1 MVPMNC
7 IPFSEL
13 QTGDSGFSRLFVDY
27 IDHYSHVKDFFI
39 GDFRDKSVWQSR
51 LQAVT
56 HREMDRFTITQI
68 LLDQNRDYHC
78 GIKTLANIDLLLN
91 ENTVAVVTGQQV
103 GLFTGPLYTLYKILT
118 TLKLTEHLAQQ
129 YPEFNFVPL
138 FWLEG
143 EDHDI
148 EEVSSFSFLNA
159 SNELQ
164 QLRYPHEEKTNEKN
178 VGAVG
183 SVNLDESIG
192 LLFGSLHQALL
203 PTEYSSKVFE
213 LFETAYQKGMTFS
226 RAFIHLVNVLLEN
239 SGLIFFD
246 PHNPNTKK
254 ILQPVF
260 ERELTNI
267 SHSCQLVITQSEQLE
282 KQYHAQVK
290 PRAVNLFLF
299 HNGGRY
305 AIEPHDQGF
314 SLKGTRRILSKE
326 EMFGLLN
333 TEPHLFSPNVILR
346 PICQDYLFPTLTYVA
361 GPSEIAYFAQ
371 FKLLYEYFNIP
382 EPILY
387 PRCSATI
394 VEDRIQKVINKYGL
408 QSVDF
413 FTDIDALKSR
423 ITASIS
429 DFKVEELFSNTL
441 GTVSESLTSLKGG
454 LESIDPTLVPAM
466 ENTLSRMQGAL
477 NGLKEKTLA
486 AQVRQNEI
494 SLRQLDKVAVNLFP
508 HSNLQER
515 EMNIIYF
522 LNKYGLELLRWLRS
536 ELVLDK
542 FMHQVINLE

>member
-1 MVPMNC
+1 MNC
-7 IPFSEL
+7 ISYNEL
-13 QTGDSGFSRLFVDY
+13 QSDESGFSRLFVDY
-27 IDHYSHVKDFFI
+27 IDNYSRVKDFFI
-39 GDFRDKSVWQSR
+39 GDFRDKKLWHSQLS
-51 LQAVT
+51 AVS
-56 HREMDRFTITQI
+56 HREIDRSSLAQI
-68 LLDQNRDYHC
+68 LLNQNRDYHC
-78 GIKTLANIDLLLN
+78 GIKTLANIDLLLS
-91 ENTVAVVTGQQV
+91 ENTVAIVTGQQV

-118 TLKLTEHLAQQ
+118 TLKLTEQLSQQ
-129 YPEFNFVPL
+129 YPEYNFVPI

-164 QLRYPHEEKTNEKN
+164 QLRYPSEDKTGVNN

-192 LLFGSLHQALL
+192 MLFSSLHQALL
-203 PTEYSSKVFE
+203 PTEYSSQVFE

-226 RAFIHLVNVLLEN
+226 RAFIHLVNVLLED

-246 PHNPNTKK
+246 PHNPDTKK
-254 ILQPVF
+254 ILTPIFGQ
-260 ERELTNI
+260 ELNNI
-267 SHSCQLVITQSEQLE
+267 SNTCQLVITQSELLE

-305 AIEPHDQGF
+305 AIEPHEHGF
-314 SLKGTRRILSKE
+314 SLKGTHKTFSKE
-326 EMFGLLN
+326 EMFGFLSTN
-333 TEPHLFSPNVILR
+333 PNLFSPNVILR
-346 PICQDYLFPTLTYVA
+346 PICQDYLFPTLAYIA
-361 GPSEIAYFAQ
+361 GPSEVAYFAQ
-371 FKLLYEYFNIP
+371 FKLLYEYFAIP
-382 EPILY
+382 EPIIY

-394 VEDRIQKVINKYGL
+394 VEERIQKIINKYGL
-408 QSVDF
+408 QSKDF
-413 FTDIDALKSR
+413 FTDIDALKGR

-429 DFKVEELFSNTL
+429 DFKVEELFSNTF
-441 GTVSESLTSLKGG
+441 GTVSESLTSLKDG

-466 ENTLSRMQGAL
+466 ENTLIKMQGAL
-477 NGLKEKTLA
+477 NGLKEKALA
-486 AQVRQNEI
+486 AQVRQHEI
-494 SLRQLDKVAVNLFP
+494 SLRQLDKVAISLFP
-508 HSNLQER
+508 NSNLQER

-542 FMHQVINLE
+542 FMHQIINFE

>member
-1 MVPMNC
+1 MNF
-7 IPFSEL
+7 IPYSEL
-13 QTGDSGFSRLFVDY
+13 QSEESGFSRLFIDY
-27 IDHYSHVKDFFI
+27 IDNYSHVKDFFV
-39 GDFRDKSVWQSR
+39 GDFRDKKVWESR
-51 LQAVT
+51 LHAIA
-56 HREMDRFTITQI
+56 HRDINRSAIAQV
-68 LLDQNRDYHC
+68 LLNQNRDYHC
-78 GIKTLANIDLLLN
+78 GIKTLANIDLLLSD
-91 ENTVAVVTGQQV
+91 NTVAIVTGQQV
-103 GLFTGPLYTLYKILT
+103 GLFTGPLYTLYKVLT
-118 TLKLTEHLAQQ
+118 TLKLTEQLSQQ
-129 YPEFNFVPL
+129 YPDYNFVPI

-164 QLRYPHEEKTNEKN
+164 RFSYPDGDKTKGNN

-192 LLFGSLHQALL
+192 ILFNSLRQTLIT
-203 PTEYSSKVFE
+203 TEYSQKVFE

-226 RAFIHLVNVLLEN
+226 RAFIHLFNVLLEN

-246 PHNPNTKK
+246 PHNPDTKK
-254 ILQPVF
+254 ILTPVF
-260 ERELTNI
+260 AQELNNI
-267 SHSCQLVITQSEQLE
+267 SQTCQLVITQSEILE

-305 AIEPHDQGF
+305 AIEPHEHGF
-314 SLKGTRRILSKE
+314 SLKGTRRTFTKE
-326 EMFGLLN
+326 EMLELLN
-333 TEPHLFSPNVILR
+333 NDPNLFSPNVVLR
-346 PICQDYLFPTLTYVA
+346 PICQDYLFPTLAYVA

-371 FKLLYEYFNIP
+371 FKLLYENFAIP
-382 EPILY
+382 EPIIY

-394 VEDRIQKVINKYGL
+394 VEERVQKIINKYHL
-408 QSVDF
+408 QSKDF
-413 FTDIDALKSR
+413 FTEIDALKGR

-429 DFKVEELFSNTL
+429 DFKVEELFSNTF
-441 GTVSESLTSLKGG
+441 GTVSESLTSLKDG

-466 ENTLSRMQGAL
+466 ENTLVRMQGAL
-477 NGLKEKTLA
+477 NNLKEKTLS
-486 AQVRQNEI
+486 AQVRQHEI
-494 SLRQLDKVAVNLFP
+494 SLRQLDKVAISLFP
-508 HSNLQER
+508 NSNLQER

-542 FMHQVINLE
+542 FMHQIINLE